1 MSKRRLRLPGEY
13 IRRSLVTVEM
23 DSLEAEVFV
32 PEKLEAALKRRRDN
46 DVVVVE
52 EHYIVSTRRI
62 DERWTFTVEHAG
74 EVTILPDAVID
85 RILAQREAII
95 TEGRKDRGRIQAAA
109 RLAQRAKED
118 QEAAELAALEG

>member
-23 DSLEAEVFV
+23 DSLEAEMFV
-32 PEKLEAALKRRRDN
+32 PEKLEAALKRRRDL
-46 DVVVVE
+46 DDVVVE

-74 EVTILPDAVID
+74 VVTILPDAVID

-109 RLAQRAKED
+109 RLAQRAQED

>member
-23 DSLEAEVFV
+23 DSLEAEMFV
-32 PEKLEAALKRRRDN
+32 PEKLEAALKRRRDL
-46 DVVVVE
+46 DDVVVE

-62 DERWTFTVEHAG
+62 DDRWTFTVEHAG
-74 EVTILPDAVID
+74 VVTILPDAVID

-109 RLAQRAKED
+109 RLAQRAQED
-118 QEAAELAALEG
+118 QEAAELAAFEG

>member
-32 PEKLEAALKRRRDN
+32 PEKLEAALKRRRDL
-46 DVVVVE
+46 DDVVVE

-62 DERWTFTVEHAG
+62 YERWTFTVEHAG

-109 RLAQRAKED
+109 RLAQRAQED
-118 QEAAELAALEG
+118 QEAAELAAFEG